1 MRFRRVLVVA
11 ALTTLVGAAA
21 AAAHVEVTPAKVRA
35 GVEVK
40 LVFHVPVVHVDRN
53 GADLQ
58 AREHPFDV
66 LGAVV
71 QVHPDMV
78 AGLHAGRLQGA
89 RQPVRARVELRVRQA
104 LVAAH
109 QRSARADRIGQRL
122 EKIGKVEFH
131 GRK

>member
-1 MRFRRVLVVA
+1 MQHRDQVGIGEEIAQLVLD
-11 ALTTLVGAAA
+11 
-21 AAAHVEVTPAKVRA
+21 
-35 GVEVK
+35 
-40 LVFHVPVVHVDRN
+40 VPVIHVDGDR
-53 GADLQ
+53 ADLQ
-58 AREHPFDV
+58 AREHPFHV